1 MAAVVHFGTTL
12 YNNTKIS
19 IARDILQKIQMRGIE
34 IVVKLQ
40 ANIKGVIT
48 DKIESKLNI
57 ESIIPHTNENTG
69 FLIWFGKSTLV
80 DSLFNLVNTKIGGKI
95 VNYTIQFLSCFS
107 KLTNSE
113 RKKVMMNHRQ
123 SYIKDNI
130 APAVKQQKLEAKQ
143 FKYKM

>member
-1 MAAVVHFGTTL
+1 MH
-12 YNNTKIS
+12 
-19 IARDILQKIQMRGIE
+19 GIE

-80 DSLFNLVNTKIGGKI
+80 DSLFNLVNMKIGGKI